1 MSWKVRISRQAL
13 EDLDRV
19 RAYDAT
25 LYREEYELALSVE
38 RSPYSGLGSPAKL
51 PFIGPNT
58 WYRRLS
64 LLHRVVYEVSGE
76 IVVIGAFRSYVE

>member
-13 EDLDRV
+13 EDLDRL
-19 RAYDAT
+19 RAYDPT
-25 LYREEYELALSVE
+25 LYRGAYELALSIE
-38 RSPYSGLGSPAKL
+38 RSPYLGLGSPARL
-51 PFIGPNT
+51 PLIGPNT

-76 IVVIGAFRSYVE
+76 AVLIGAFMSHFE

>member
-13 EDLDRV
+13 EDLDRL

-38 RSPYSGLGSPAKL
+38 RSPYSGLGSPATL
-51 PFIGPNT
+51 PCIGPNT
-58 WYRRLS
+58 WYLS

-76 IVVIGAFRSYVE
+76 IVVIGAFRSHVE